1 MRPLLRVLKENNGY
15 HFAKGGT
22 RALRWKTG
30 EGTMVGLRWWWWWCA
45 TRKASYRPSYVAEP
59 TKFFTSAAMA
69 HVYEKRRNFSGLR
82 ASSLFALPVRRYTPS
97 APCLHSFTRDLF
109 VSRVHVPLILPP
121 SRVIPRHLSGISLF
135 LLSSN
140 ADTTLLRRPNL
151 ISRSISRMN
160 KISKRPSLPSFLVT
174 KSPDRR

>member
-30 EGTMVGLRWWWWWCA
+30 EGTMVGLRWWWWWWCA

-59 TKFFTSAAMA
+59 TKFFTSAAMV

-82 ASSLFALPVRRYTPS
+82 ASSLFALPVRGGGTPPPPRVYT
-97 APCLHSFTRDLF
+97 ALL
-109 VSRVHVPLILPP
+109 VIYSRPAYT
-121 SRVIPRHLSGISLF
+121 S
-135 LLSSN
+135 LLSY
-140 ADTTLLRRPNL
+140 
-151 ISRSISRMN
+151 
-160 KISKRPSLPSFLVT
+160 LPLELYRAIFPEYPFFFSVQTRIQRFYEGQI
-174 KSPDRR
+174 